1 MSLSDRTPLLEGHSQ
16 ENSNEV
22 EEEEDPVTLATG
34 EYDAQLE
41 KRLVRKYDLMLLPF
55 LSLMYLFSSLDRS
68 SLGNAVLDNFE
79 EDVGITPDQFNTSIT
94 IFYVGFL
101 LFQIPSNIMLKKF
114 TARRWLPLLM
124 IAWGTMACLHA
135 TINGFASLVI
145 LRFLLGVFESGFFPG
160 VIFFL
165 TLFYKKNEIATR
177 IALFWGSTVAAHAYA
192 GILAYGILRLRGA
205 QSMAGWQ
212 WLFLIEGIPTV
223 LVAIIAWFYLPS
235 SPETWSRLTLEE
247 QRLAVSRLAIEDGG
261 QHHHHVSLRDLD
273 DASNR
278 EQAIKALVDWK
289 VWLWMVMFFS
299 GSVANTSISN
309 FLPLIVK
316 GMGYND
322 KLSANLMS
330 SPPYL
335 GAVIVMIGMAYSSDK
350 FQERTYHAIAGATFC
365 LIGYVILTT
374 LTARSALYA
383 GICIVVAGV
392 HTINPIM
399 NAWLTSNIAPE
410 MKRSVAAAM
419 AVSANNSAGLLG
431 SNIYRQSD
439 APRYLFGHTIS
450 LVFLCVFIVLALIQ
464 RWLLLRVNQIKTI
477 KIKQNEPNQEGTLV
491 GDEALDFMYRV

>member
-1 MSLSDRTPLLEGHSQ
+1 MIPNLRND
-16 ENSNEV
+16 
-22 EEEEDPVTLATG
+22 
-34 EYDAQLE
+34 
-41 KRLVRKYDLMLLPF
+41 
-55 LSLMYLFSSLDRS
+55 

-79 EDVGITPDQFNTSIT
+79 EDVGITPDQFNLSIT

-101 LFQIPSNIMLKKF
+101 SFQIPSNIMLKKF

-135 TINGFASLVI
+135 TIKGFTSLAL

-160 VIFFL
+160 VIFYL

-177 IALFWGSTVAAHAYA
+177 ISLFWSSTVAAHAYA

-223 LVAIIAWFYLPS
+223 LIAIIAWFYLPA
-235 SPETWSRLTLEE
+235 SPETWSILTLEE
-247 QRLAVSRLAIEDGG
+247 QQLAVSRLALEDGR
-261 QHHHHVSLRDLD
+261 HVSLGDL

-278 EQAIKALVDWK
+278 KQAIKAMTDWK
-289 VWLWMVMFFS
+289 VWMWMVMFFS

-322 KLSANLMS
+322 RLSANLMS

-350 FQERTYHAIAGATFC
+350 FQERTYHAIASATIC
-365 LIGYVILTT
+365 LVGYVILTT
-374 LTARSALYA
+374 LTTRSALYT

-392 HTINPIM
+392 HAINPIM
-399 NAWLTSNIAPE
+399 NAWLTSNMAPE

-450 LVFLCVFIVLALIQ
+450 LVFLCVFIVLVLIQ
-464 RWLLLRVNQIKTI
+464 RWLLLRVNQVKII
-477 KIKQNEPNQEGTLV
+477 KIKQDEPNQQV